1 MAAETVTD
9 RLIRIKRAIADADR
23 ARERALGELRASV
36 TALLEALGDKT
47 PVDSVLEDP
56 AALDAFVKRAETEAG
71 AARVFDLFRTG
82 DNPSP
87 SILIDRGYQLWID
100 GITWSGNASS

>member
-71 AARVFDLFRTG
+71 AARTEADKIQATVAAGLARTEERYG
-82 DNPSP
+82 
-87 SILIDRGYQLWID
+87 L
-100 GITWSGNASS
+100 A